1 MTLKELLKTP
11 GGQILQ
17 KPSRILG
24 EIDCIEETLETL
36 RLQALPKGISY
47 DKDRVQTSPKDML
60 PEYAAKIDEYLTI
73 RAELNKRY
81 FAAVDEA
88 LELIKKID
96 GRNEQA
102 VLVKLYI
109 AGKTRS
115 EIEESLNCST
125 RTVQNLH
132 VRGLEQ
138 IADLAYKTTQGVLE
152 NDESTDDRYGIGRSC
167 QF

>member
-11 GGQILQ
+11 GGQMLQ

-24 EIDCIEETLETL
+24 EIDCVEETIETL

-60 PEYAAKIDEYLTI
+60 PEYVAKIEEKEREHSELTKKYL
-73 RAELNKRY
+73 
-81 FAAVDEA
+81 AAVDEA
-88 LELIKKID
+88 LELIKRID

-109 AGKTRS
+109 AGKTRA
-115 EIEESLNCST
+115 EIEQMLNCST

-138 IADLAYKTTQGVLE
+138 INKHFADFELE
-152 NDESTDDRYGIGRSC
+152 TRG
-167 QF
+167 

>member
-17 KPSRILG
+17 KPNRILG
-24 EIDCIEETLETL
+24 EIDCIDDTIETL

-60 PEYAAKIDEYLTI
+60 PEYAAKIDEKEHKRADLVNEYLT
-73 RAELNKRY
+73 
-81 FAAVDEA
+81 AVDEA
-88 LELIKKID
+88 LAIIKKVQ

-109 AGKTRS
+109 VGNTRA
-115 EIEESLNCST
+115 EIERTLGCST

-138 IADLAYKTTQGVLE
+138 INKHFADIEFNTTQG
-152 NDESTDDRYGIGRSC
+152 
-167 QF
+167 

>member
-1 MTLKELLKTP
+1 MTLKELLKTT
-11 GGQILQ
+11 GGQMLQ
-17 KPSRILG
+17 KPNQILG
-24 EIDCIEETLETL
+24 EIDCIDDTIEKL

-60 PEYAAKIDEYLTI
+60 PEYVAKIDEKEHK
-73 RAELNKRY
+73 RAELVNEY
-81 FAAVDEA
+81 LTAVDEVLA
-88 LELIKKID
+88 IIKKVQ

-109 AGKTRS
+109 VGNTRA
-115 EIEESLNCST
+115 EIERALNCST

-138 IADLAYKTTQGVLE
+138 INKHFDEFKTTQG
-152 NDESTDDRYGIGRSC
+152 
-167 QF
+167 